1 MGLKNSYQLTPESL
15 SDGSIPS
22 LATGEGKD
30 GGAAHAVENVA
41 HPHLNPPPSRGRK
54 SDGAGNDM
62 AAIATALFIFFMLS
76 IGSDVGF
83 AADRVR
89 FAYPAKSL
97 NYLPITL
104 GRDKGIFQ
112 AEGIDLQM
120 VLVASTIQVAA
131 LTTGDIDFSGAQ
143 SQVMAGAA
151 RGLPVKVVGFL
162 TVKPSFW
169 LMSKPEIRSMSELKG
184 KVIGIT
190 AIGSSTDTLARF
202 LVNRN
207 GLAPDK
213 DVAFI
218 GTGTTS
224 NILTAMKAGTVDAGV
239 LSPPFNGMAKQ
250 MGYRTLA
257 YFGDYVEQSLSGVGT
272 SDRLIRER
280 PELVKRMLSAT
291 LKSLR
296 YVPQRPTEVTQFIG
310 KEYGVDMATA
320 DELYKSMLPAF
331 SKDGGMDEKGIR
343 DALKRETER
352 MNLKEE
358 TPLAR
363 VLDLRLLREVQQ
375 NLK

>member
-1 MGLKNSYQLTPESL
+1 MAKVLVLVFSL
-15 SDGSIPS
+15 L
-22 LATGEGKD
+22 LARIVD
-30 GGAAHAVENVA
+30 
-41 HPHLNPPPSRGRK
+41 PPQ
-54 SDGAGNDM
+54 
-62 AAIATALFIFFMLS
+62 
-76 IGSDVGF
+76 GF

-112 AEGIDLQM
+112 SEGIELQL
-120 VLVASTIQVAA
+120 VLVASTIQVTA

-162 TVKPSFW
+162 TIKPSFW
-169 LMSKPEIRSMSELKG
+169 LMSKPEIKTMADLKG
-184 KVIGIT
+184 KIIGIT

-202 LVNRN
+202 LVSKN
-207 GLAPDK
+207 GLTPDRE
-213 DVAFI
+213 VAFI

-239 LSPPFNGMAKQ
+239 LSPPFNAMATQ

-272 SDRLIRER
+272 SDRMIRER

-291 LKSLR
+291 IKSLR
-296 YVPQRPTEVTQFIG
+296 FIQQRPADSIQFIS
-310 KEYGVDMATA
+310 KEWSVDSASAT
-320 DELYKSMLPAF
+320 ELYKSMLPAF

-352 MNLKEE
+352 MALKEE
-358 TPLAR
+358 TPLSK
-363 VLDLRLLREVQQ
+363 VMDLRLLREVQQ
-375 NLK
+375 SK

>member
-1 MGLKNSYQLTPESL
+1 VSNFLT
-15 SDGSIPS
+15 
-22 LATGEGKD
+22 
-30 GGAAHAVENVA
+30 AV
-41 HPHLNPPPSRGRK
+41 PFFILL
-54 SDGAGNDM
+54 
-62 AAIATALFIFFMLS
+62 LFAEL
-76 IGSDVGF
+76 GF

-97 NYLPITL
+97 NYLPITM
-104 GRDKGIFQ
+104 GRDKGMFQ

-162 TVKPSFW
+162 TIKPSFW
-169 LMSKPEIRSMSELKG
+169 LMSKPEIRTMSDLKG
-184 KVIGIT
+184 KIIGIT

-202 LVNRN
+202 LVSKN
-207 GLAPDK
+207 GLLPDRE
-213 DVAFI
+213 VAFI

-239 LSPPFNGMAKQ
+239 LSPPFNAMATQ

-272 SDRLIRER
+272 SDRMIRER
-280 PELVKRMLSAT
+280 PELVKRMLVAT
-291 LKSLR
+291 IKSLR
-296 YVPQRPTEVTQFIG
+296 FIQQRPADSIHFIG
-310 KEYGVDMATA
+310 KEWNMDSTAAT
-320 DELYKSMLPAF
+320 ELYKSMLPAF

-352 MNLKEE
+352 MALKEE
-358 TPLAR
+358 TPLSK
-363 VLDLRLLREVQQ
+363 VMDLRVLREVQKG
-375 NLK
+375 L

>member
-1 MGLKNSYQLTPESL
+1 MANNLVLIISL
-15 SDGSIPS
+15 L
-22 LATGEGKD
+22 LAGI
-30 GGAAHAVENVA
+30 
-41 HPHLNPPPSRGRK
+41 LYPPQS
-54 SDGAGNDM
+54 
-62 AAIATALFIFFMLS
+62 
-76 IGSDVGF
+76 F

-97 NYLPITL
+97 NYLPITI

-112 AEGIDLQM
+112 GEGIELQM

-169 LMSKPEIRSMSELKG
+169 LMAKPEIKSMTDLKG
-184 KVIGIT
+184 KIIGIT

-202 LVNRN
+202 LVSKH
-207 GLAPDK
+207 GLTPDRE
-213 DVAFI
+213 VAFI

-224 NILTAMKAGTVDAGV
+224 NILTAMKAGSVDAGV
-239 LSPPFNGMAKQ
+239 LSPPFNAMATQ

-272 SDRLIRER
+272 SDRMIRER
-280 PELVKRMLSAT
+280 PDLVKRMLIAT
-291 LKSLR
+291 IKSLR
-296 YVPQRPTEVTQFIG
+296 FIQRRPADSIQFIG
-310 KEYGVDMATA
+310 KEWSMDSASAT
-320 DELYKSMLPAF
+320 ELYKSMLPAF
-331 SKDGGMDEKGIR
+331 SKDGGMAEKGIR

-352 MNLKEE
+352 MALKDE
-358 TPLAR
+358 TSLSK

-375 NLK
+375 SK